1 MICTLPQTKISLV
14 YMRDEIIK
22 ELYMLDNVKSWL
34 KEIAEV
40 GLLIIA
46 VAVVLELIFGSAV
59 PFIGIGIL
67 DNITALTAQLGSEGL
82 VGIITIGLVVW
93 LYMRR

>member
-1 MICTLPQTKISLV
+1 
-14 YMRDEIIK
+14 
-22 ELYMLDNVKSWL
+22 MLDNVKSWL

-46 VAVVLELIFGSAV
+46 VAVVLEIIFGSAV

-67 DNITALTAQLGSEGL
+67 DNITALTAQLGSDGL

>member
-1 MICTLPQTKISLV
+1 ME
-14 YMRDEIIK
+14 RDINQGVN
-22 ELYMLDNVKSWL
+22 MLDNVKAWL

-40 GLLIIA
+40 GLLVIA
-46 VAVVLELIFGSAV
+46 VAVVLEIIFGSAV
-59 PFIGIGIL
+59 PFIGVGIL
-67 DNITALTAQLGSEGL
+67 DNITALTAQLGSDGL